1 MEMTGT
7 IKKYYGV
14 LTLLCVLTGLLFPQ
28 FSVFSGY
35 TPLLLAFL
43 VFSLVI
49 EHSLKG
55 FGRIIQHPQFLGLV
69 SVSNFLLYPLL
80 GSIFIKIFNFSGD
93 MVAGVILLSF
103 APSPVVAA
111 LWTEL
116 SGADG
121 TPALS
126 AALTSMLLSVA
137 VYPAVLYLMG
147 VASLSVAFRVFELLV
162 FTVFLPAVIA
172 LILRLE
178 EERLVPARKTL
189 NFLSAILGLVII
201 VVAVA
206 HMSGSVRNGG
216 VMEIVITVSV
226 MLLAG
231 FTYGFILGRLR
242 GDDGAAYVYT
252 AGMRDGVIPVGVA
265 LTYFSPAVALPATI
279 LLVVMPVF
287 TGIVYYLVRG
297 GE

>member
-1 MEMTGT
+1 MTGT
-7 IKKYYGV
+7 IKKYYGA
-14 LTLLCVLTGLLFPQ
+14 LTLLCVLMGLLFPQ
-28 FSVFSGY
+28 FSVFSVY
-35 TPLLLAFL
+35 TPLLLALL

-49 EHSLKG
+49 EHSLED

-80 GSIFIKIFNFSGD
+80 GFLFIKIFNFSGD
-93 MVAGVILLSF
+93 IVAGIILLSF

-116 SGADG
+116 SGGDG

-137 VYPAVLYLMG
+137 VYPAVLYIMG

-162 FTVFLPAVIA
+162 FTVFLPAVFA
-172 LILRLE
+172 LLLKLE
-178 EERLVPARKTL
+178 EERFIPAGKTL

-206 HMSGSVRNGG
+206 HMSGSVRS
-216 VMEIVITVSV
+216 MEVTDVIIVVSLMV
-226 MLLAG
+226 IAG
-231 FTYGFILGRLR
+231 FIYGFMAGRFR
-242 GDDGAAYVYT
+242 RDEYSVAYVYT
-252 AGMRDGVIPVGVA
+252 SGMRDGVIPLGVA
-265 LTYFSPAVALPATI
+265 LKYFLPSTALPVTV
-279 LLVVMPVF
+279 LLVIMPVF
-287 TGIVYYLVRG
+287 TGIFYYVVSR
-297 GE
+297 

>member
-7 IKKYYGV
+7 IKKYYGA
-14 LTLLCVLTGLLFPQ
+14 LTLLCVLMGLLFPQ
-28 FSVFSGY
+28 FSVFSVY
-35 TPLLLAFL
+35 TPLLLALL

-49 EHSLKG
+49 EHSLED

-80 GSIFIKIFNFSGD
+80 GFLFIKIFNFSGD
-93 MVAGVILLSF
+93 IVAGIILLSF

-116 SGADG
+116 SGGDG

-137 VYPAVLYLMG
+137 VYPAVLYIMG

-162 FTVFLPAVIA
+162 FTVFLPAVFA
-172 LILRLE
+172 LLLKLE
-178 EERLVPARKTL
+178 EERFIPAGKTL

-206 HMSGSVRNGG
+206 HMSGSVRS
-216 VMEIVITVSV
+216 MEVTDVIIVVSLMV
-226 MLLAG
+226 IAG
-231 FTYGFILGRLR
+231 FIYGFMAGRFR
-242 GDDGAAYVYT
+242 RDEYSVAYVYT
-252 AGMRDGVIPVGVA
+252 SGMRDGVIPLGVA
-265 LTYFSPAVALPATI
+265 LKYFLPSTALPVTV
-279 LLVVMPVF
+279 LLVIMPVF
-287 TGIVYYLVRG
+287 TGIFYYVVSR
-297 GE
+297 